1 MFVLI
6 IQVARTLNVVDAMVL
21 KRGEVKSII
30 WAVQARNIRRAVVSC
45 SLRGWSTCRGQLRS
59 SRLGLGYG
67 IARVLSNSS
76 SAIARLSVD
85 KASAIWVKRG
95 CG

>member
-21 KRGEVKSII
+21 KRGELKSII
-30 WAVQARNIRRAVVSC
+30 WAVQARNIRPVVSC
-45 SLRGWSTCRGQLRS
+45 NLRGWSTCRGQLRS

>member
-45 SLRGWSTCRGQLRS
+45 SLRGWATCRGQLRS

-67 IARVLSNSS
+67 IVRVSSNG
-76 SAIARLSVD
+76 LV
-85 KASAIWVKRG
+85 
-95 CG
+95 